1 MRTTRATRAT
11 SATVERRLRALAG
24 LLAVLL
30 AETERDLADARAGR
44 LFYEWDPRTGRMR
57 LRRRDK
63 PMRAAHWPPC
73 GARTRAGGQCRL
85 RCVPGKGRCR
95 MHGGLSTGPDV
106 GPGAR
111 GDRGVEP
118 APGRG
123 QEGGAGGR
131 RLTPEARALP
141 GPRPGR

>member
-1 MRTTRATRAT
+1 
-11 SATVERRLRALAG
+11 VGRRLGALAG
-24 LLAVLL
+24 LLAGLL
-30 AETERDLADARAGR
+30 EETERDLADARAGR
-44 LFYEWDPRTGRMR
+44 LFYGWDPRTGDAAAAARQAR
-57 LRRRDK
+57 EGGALAAVRRPD
-63 PMRAAHWPPC
+63 
-73 GARTRAGGQCRL
+73 AGGRA
-85 RCVPGKGRCR
+85 VPAAVRPGQGALPHARR
-95 MHGGLSTGPDV
+95 AEHGPDV